1 MTIIIIT
8 IIVANSNSNSNRNSN
23 NNNTVIIVL
32 AIVIVTVRVR
42 VVGISKPWQIRLALG
57 VAVHGQTLRSFSCTG
72 RNEDNRHLLLGRAQ
86 LTLNPFF
93 APGLAQP

>member
-1 MTIIIIT
+1 MTIIIT
-8 IIVANSNSNSNRNSN
+8 IIVVNSNSNRNSNN

-42 VVGISKPWQIRLALG
+42 VGISKPWQIRLALG

>member
-1 MTIIIIT
+1 MTIIIRT
-8 IIVANSNSNSNRNSN
+8 IILVNSNSNRNSN
-23 NNNTVIIVL
+23 NNNTVKIVL

-42 VVGISKPWQIRLALG
+42 VIVGISKPWQIRLALG
-57 VAVHGQTLRSFSCTG
+57 VAVHGQTLPSFSCTG
-72 RNEDNRHLLLGRAQ
+72 RNEDSRHLLLGRAQ